1 MEQQPHPTGVQ
12 RADCHVLVRIELQV
26 HQVNGDAGSHGNVK
40 DVEPRLTRES
50 TAAANSGVNTT
61 SHENAS
67 DHVVD
72 VAPHEADHDT
82 NNCCIVCTEPS
93 EWVCIGRCGH
103 RVVCRKCMVRIRFFH
118 RNKRCCICRTR
129 CPKVIV
135 AKRGAR
141 AGILSTLPLDRDP
154 VQYCTCSGGHCTR
167 ACRAVGPTCQRP
179 PLQVQL
185 TAAYY
190 EDEQEYSAAR
200 AACEGILSPFFQ
212 PLCGLLVIFS
222 WFLGYGVIVGTAC
235 TVQFKHSSAQVT
247 AYVVSISVAML
258 IGTIIWSAIKCNQD
272 PLEQERN
279 RREEKQ

>member
-12 RADCHVLVRIELQV
+12 RADCHVVVRIELQV
-26 HQVNGDAGSHGNVK
+26 HHVNGDAENHGNVK

-50 TAAANSGVNTT
+50 AAAANSGVNTT
-61 SHENAS
+61 SHESAS

-72 VAPHEADHDT
+72 VAPSEDSDHDT

-103 RVVCRKCMVRIRFFH
+103 RVVCRKCTVHICFFH
-118 RNKRCCICRTR
+118 RNKSFCICRTW

-141 AGILSTLPLDRDP
+141 ADILSTLPVFALRE
-154 VQYCTCSGGHCTR
+154 GR
-167 ACRAVGPTCQRP
+167 VGRR
-179 PLQVQL
+179 QL
-185 TAAYY
+185 WYHWLTTAYY

-200 AACEGILSPFFQ
+200 AACEGILSPFFH
-212 PLCGLLVIFS
+212 PLCGLLILFS
-222 WFLGYGVIVGTAC
+222 WFLGYGVIVGTVC
-235 TVQFKHSSAQVT
+235 TVVFKHRSAQVT
-247 AYVVSISVAML
+247 TYVVSISVAML

-272 PLEQERN
+272 PLKQERN
-279 RREEKQ
+279 RREGVAQFILCTLGC